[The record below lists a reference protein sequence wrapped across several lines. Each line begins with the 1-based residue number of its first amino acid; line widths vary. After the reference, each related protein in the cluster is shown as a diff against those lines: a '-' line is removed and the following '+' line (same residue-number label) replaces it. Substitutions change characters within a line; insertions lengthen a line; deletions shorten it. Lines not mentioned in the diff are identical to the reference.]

1 VQPISEWY
9 FFSSVEN
16 YLIEGKPVMEWSSKA
31 IAGALLALLLCGL
44 GTVARADAISYP
56 NSGTPNTASYAFTAA
71 ASGEII
77 AYFAGGGAAFDLQLG
92 LLVSGVD
99 TGVVGLDSKT
109 SMIGQSL
116 DLGHAN
122 TGDALTFV
130 LHNLSVNK
138 SAYSDPTLNVS
149 YDIDGSVGHQHVY
162 STPYTATSPILDS
175 IPVGTFVS
183 WADQPF
189 PNGDFSYNNLKFV
202 FTTKVDDPVPGPIVG
217 AGLPGLILAGGG
229 LLAWWRRRQKIA

>member
-1 VQPISEWY
+1 MRYYLPALAVMAATTFSVQ
-9 FFSSVEN
+9 
-16 YLIEGKPVMEWSSKA
+16 
-31 IAGALLALLLCGL
+31 AG
-44 GTVARADAISYP
+44 ADAIPYP
-56 NSGTPNTASYAFTAA
+56 IPGTPNTASYAFTAA

-77 AYFAGGGAAFDLQLG
+77 AYFAGGGAAFDLELG
-92 LLVSGVD
+92 LLVNGVD
-99 TGVVGLDSKT
+99 TGVVGLGNKT

-175 IPVGTFVS
+175 IPAGTFVS

-189 PNGDFSYNNLKFV
+189 PNGDFSYNNLNFV
-202 FTTKVDDPVPGPIVG
+202 FTTVPTTGVPGLGDGVRKPPE
-217 AGLPGLILAGGG
+217 LPA
-229 LLAWWRRRQKIA
+229 